1 MLGRDQVALVYVDRT
16 AAPKIKLRTS
26 ADGGRTWPPETEL
39 VVNDSAHASQSGTKQ
54 GMNDAW
60 SILVVYYAGPHFDRT
75 GVEWCRVR

>member
-1 MLGRDQVALVYVDRT
+1 LLGRDQVALVYVDRT

-39 VVNDSAHASQSGTKQ
+39 VGRHAG
-54 GMNDAW
+54 A
-60 SILVVYYAGPHFDRT
+60 HFDRT